1 MTLPSGGVAVEA
13 SDQPRVVNA
22 AVGDL
27 RSTAPDATAVGS
39 AIVVDVEGAVPNPGL
54 HSVSAD
60 GRVGDAIAAA
70 GGYDAAVD
78 IDAAGR
84 TLNLAAKLTDG
95 QQIRVPALGD
105 VVVARCRRS
114 AAAVARIRARPRRAV
129 LIDINHATSEELD
142 TWPRLGLD
150 P

>member
-1 MTLPSGGVAVEA
+1 MDSGSDWRVIDATEEEADARAKAAAVAAQERVPRWMVGAAFMVIAAACALAIWVTLPSGGVAVEA

-39 AIVVDVEGAVPNPGL
+39 AIVVDVEGAVANPGL

-78 IDAAGR
+78 IRRRPDGR
-84 TLNLAAKLTDG
+84 
-95 QQIRVPALGD
+95 
-105 VVVARCRRS
+105 
-114 AAAVARIRARPRRAV
+114 
-129 LIDINHATSEELD
+129 
-142 TWPRLGLD
+142 
-150 P
+150 